1 MPKRNL
7 GDLVKAATSDLE
19 APIRRGRGLEGMLSG
34 EQGQGEAA
42 QPQQA
47 SPQVNKTTSPQD
59 RLPTSGQTDKTA
71 GAHDEP
77 KPVLR
82 VVKSFRLRDDI
93 SHRIEVFAAQERRK
107 IYEVVEEALE
117 EYLARRTDRD

>member
-7 GDLVKAATSDLE
+7 GDLVKAASSDLE

-34 EQGQGEAA
+34 EAGQGEAE
-42 QPQQA
+42 QDQQA
-47 SPQVNKTTSPQD
+47 ISTHVNKTTNTQED
-59 RLPTSGQTDKTA
+59 LDTSGQVSNTA
-71 GAHDEP
+71 TTPDEP
-77 KPVLR
+77 KPVQR

-93 SHRIEVFAAQERRK
+93 SHRIEIFAAQERRK

-117 EYLARRTDRD
+117 EYLTRRTP